1 MFRFPEPVQEKLAGP
16 ETLLLNQVEAAG
28 GLRGERAR
36 HGRKRQVKLLDFRPS
51 RLISFG
57 EEFAQFLSPVVRP
70 VRQQA
75 RRPAPVYPPFD
86 PFNTTYIPLP
96 GPSSPHYALRLETD
110 NPHLFEKARFLSF
123 R

>member
-1 MFRFPEPVQEKLAGP
+1 MFRFSDPVQEKLAGP
-16 ETLLLNQVEAAG
+16 DTLLFNQVEDG
-28 GLRGERAR
+28 VVRQ
-36 HGRKRQVKLLDFRPS
+36 GRKRQVKLLDFRPS

-57 EEFAQFLSPVVRP
+57 EEVAQFLSPVVRP

-96 GPSSPHYALRLETD
+96 GPSSPHYALQLEND